1 VVFITTDRSEEN
13 NEKLQKHQ
21 SYPTG
26 HHQLQEG
33 PERVERFRQAVEA
46 SGGKLAGWY
55 LTMGRYDVVSVL
67 QVTDAKIIAKLMLA
81 TEAMS
86 TIRTE
91 TMRAFT
97 LDEAKEII
105 AGMT

>member
-1 VVFITTDRSEEN
+1 MQTYIVLVNLTQQGITN
-13 NEKLQKHQ
+13 FK
-21 SYPTG
+21 
-26 HHQLQEG
+26 EG

-55 LTMGRYDVVSVL
+55 LTMGRYDVVSIL
-67 QVTDAKIIAKLMLA
+67 QVTDAKIVAKLMLA
-81 TEAMS
+81 TEAMG

-91 TMRAFT
+91 TMRGFT

>member
-1 VVFITTDRSEEN
+1 MQTYIVLVNLTQQGITN
-13 NEKLQKHQ
+13 FK
-21 SYPTG
+21 
-26 HHQLQEG
+26 EG

-67 QVTDAKIIAKLMLA
+67 QVPDAKSIAKLMLA
-81 TEAMS
+81 TEAMG

-91 TMRAFT
+91 TMRGFT